1 MKKIIEHLH
10 AEWYKY
16 LLEILVI
23 TIGILG
29 AFALNNWNENRNAK
43 IERGSII
50 QNLNTEFRK
59 NQTEMDRIKTLTE
72 AQYRAG
78 MTLMSIMGSD
88 QANIEKVNP
97 DSLLYNFIEGNR
109 YISTQYTLQD
119 LSSSG
124 RIQLIANDQLVE
136 LIYEWQA
143 AYDQMMEYFNG
154 VDDKVEDDLVPFLT
168 EHYAIKDI
176 DRYGLLEWK
185 TPSKLKHDK
194 LKVFH
199 NISFENQVD
208 DLLFRVLSYQWSLEK
223 VEEVQEKI
231 INLTDHL

>member
-1 MKKIIEHLH
+1 MKRILSTLSQKWPE
-10 AEWYKY
+10 Y

-29 AFALNNWNENRNAK
+29 AFALNNWNENRKAA

-78 MTLMSIMGSD
+78 MTLMSIMGAN
-88 QANIEKVNP
+88 QASIQKVNP

-119 LSSSG
+119 LSNSG

-154 VDDKVEDDLVPFLT
+154 LDDKVEDDLVPFLT

-208 DLLFRVLSYQWSLEK
+208 DLLFRVFSYQYSLEK
-223 VEEVQEKI
+223 VEKVQEKI
-231 INLTDHL
+231 INLTNQL